1 MAEPLPLR
9 QLQDS
14 LGHRFANPDW
24 LDLALRHRSLGARNN
39 ERLEFLG
46 DGLLN
51 FVIASALYEARPD
64 VPEGDLS
71 RLRAT
76 LVRESTLAEIAKR
89 LGLGDLVALGDGER
103 ASGGHRRSSIRAD
116 AMEAVLGAVYLDAG
130 FEAAAG
136 VVRRLW
142 ADRIHALPD
151 AETLKDAKTRLQEW
165 LQARGQALPAYALVE
180 VSGPEHRQQFT
191 ATCTTAGHVSRGS
204 ASSRRKAEQAAAR
217 DALAHLEQAD
227 V

>member
-64 VPEGDLS
+64 VPL
-71 RLRAT
+71 
-76 LVRESTLAEIAKR
+76 
-89 LGLGDLVALGDGER
+89 
-103 ASGGHRRSSIRAD
+103 
-116 AMEAVLGAVYLDAG
+116 
-130 FEAAAG
+130 
-136 VVRRLW
+136 
-142 ADRIHALPD
+142 
-151 AETLKDAKTRLQEW
+151 
-165 LQARGQALPAYALVE
+165 LQARLK
-180 VSGPEHRQQFT
+180 R
-191 ATCTTAGHVSRGS
+191 
-204 ASSRRKAEQAAAR
+204 AR
-217 DALAHLEQAD
+217 DVLR
-227 V
+227 